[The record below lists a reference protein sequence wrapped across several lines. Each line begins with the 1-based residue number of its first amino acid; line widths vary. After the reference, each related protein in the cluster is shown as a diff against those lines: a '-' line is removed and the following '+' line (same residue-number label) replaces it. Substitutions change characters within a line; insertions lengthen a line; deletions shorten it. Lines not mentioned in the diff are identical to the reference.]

1 VLSGLAGRDVAVILA
16 AYAIGCIATGYYL
29 VRWRTGQ
36 DVRAQGT
43 GSAGA
48 TNAARALGK
57 GAFAVVF
64 ALDVA
69 KGALAVALARWLGDA
84 DATPALAAVAVV
96 IGHIWPVQLGL
107 RGGKGVATAFGAT
120 LVLAPFV
127 ALGALVVAGVA
138 LAAGCRFVL
147 AGLVGIALAP
157 VLALLLAVPTAAA
170 WGIAAIAALVIFGHR
185 QNIAGMVG
193 REEPWLRRDRERAR
207 SKERRSTGT
216 AADGR
221 PS

>member
-1 VLSGLAGRDVAVILA
+1 MLSGLAGRDVAVIVA
-16 AYAIGCIATGYYL
+16 AYAIGCFATGYYL

-57 GAFAVVF
+57 TAFAVVF

-69 KGALAVALARWLGDA
+69 KGALAVALARWLGEA
-84 DATPALAAVAVV
+84 EATPALAAVAVV
-96 IGHIWPVQLGL
+96 AGHIWPVQLGM

-120 LVLAPFV
+120 LVLAPLV
-127 ALGALVVAGVA
+127 ALGALAVAGVA

-147 AGLVGIALAP
+147 AGLVGVALAP
-157 VLALLLAVPTAAA
+157 VLALLLGVPAAST
-170 WGIAAIAALVIFGHR
+170 WGVAGLAAMVIFGHR
-185 QNIAGMVG
+185 QNIAGMIG
-193 REEPWLRRDRERAR
+193 REEPWLRRDRERTR
-207 SKERRSTGT
+207 VEERRSAGT